1 MAARQ
6 QRAPPT
12 IVARLGEDLNWWLDE
27 SLEATEVEVVPR
39 AVLDPRQ
46 VAHLTQIL
54 DQYRPY
60 GFRPEALTEAF
71 AMYTLDAE
79 LDDQRVRLVASDENI
94 YNTSEQLFALPC
106 YEEEGSG
113 PYYRLL
119 EVLSRARVQL
129 LNQTHHYAHECTVE
143 EMCEE
148 VNGLDSDRYFCD
160 EAIHSFDEINEILE
174 WKPAEWDEPES

>member
-1 MAARQ
+1 M
-6 QRAPPT
+6 
-12 IVARLGEDLNWWLDE
+12 ARLGEDLNWWLAD
-27 SLEATEVEVVPR
+27 SLEVPEVELAPH

-46 VAHLTQIL
+46 VAHLTQVL

-60 GFRPEALTEAF
+60 GFRPEALTDAF
-71 AMYTLDAE
+71 ATYTADAE
-79 LDDQRVRLVASDENI
+79 LDDQRVRLVASAENI
-94 YNTSEQLFALPC
+94 YNTSEQLFALPL

-119 EVLSRARVQL
+119 DLLSRARVRL
-129 LNQTHHYAHECTVE
+129 LNQTRRYAHECTVE

-160 EAIHSFDEINEILE
+160 EDIHAFDEINEILE
-174 WKPAEWDEPES
+174 WKPAEWDESES